1 MNQSAGSVTPL
12 SADEIAAAMAGEDL
26 DLENLGLHGGY
37 GNISATIAQMLFDHS
52 YNLGSYEFRLNGARV
67 GGFPLTPSDMPAGA
81 TSAGT
86 SHAGDATYRDQYSL
100 AAGSHYGFL
109 FVTDELASASIFT
122 ISGTTIT
129 LYANF
134 GANVWSAGGATDRKA
149 RISGGFVQVQCG
161 ATFGAGYVSTFFL
174 GTVR

>member
-1 MNQSAGSVTPL
+1 MTVSAT
-12 SADEIAAAMAGEDL
+12 EILPALEDQ
-26 DLENLGLHGGY
+26 DIQCESLGLHSGY
-37 GNISATIAQMLFDHS
+37 GGISASIAQMLFDHS
-52 YNLGSYEFRLNGARV
+52 YNDGSYEFRANGTPV
-67 GGFPLTPSDMPAGA
+67 GHFPLTPSDMPAGA